1 MSTSNQFIVTQ
12 LLDRFY
18 EALKVLSSE
27 QLTSCVTE
35 DFMLDWKGSDSI
47 PWAGRWHGVNGL
59 ISFVKVLNEK
69 LQILEV
75 QRLKQFSDQDTTV
88 VLLRGHWKAK
98 ESGNEVRAMACNVFT
113 FENQKIKSYTVL
125 NNTVAFSET
134 LSGRTAQSAV

>member
-1 MSTSNQFIVTQ
+1 
-12 LLDRFY
+12 
-18 EALKVLSSE
+18 
-27 QLTSCVTE
+27 
-35 DFMLDWKGSDSI
+35 MLDWQGSDSI

-59 ISFVKVLNEK
+59 LSFVKVLNEK

-98 ESGNEVRAMACNVFT
+98 ESGNEARAMACNVFT
-113 FENQKIKSYTVL
+113 IENDKIKSYTVL